1 MVTDLLVTARLL
13 CILKQFLTS
22 YYKLVIMLSSFV
34 DSFGCESVKTC
45 KVCISVTRF
54 HTHVKVEIPVNV
66 IYERSK

>member
-34 DSFGCESVKTC
+34 DSFGCESVKT
-45 KVCISVTRF
+45 
-54 HTHVKVEIPVNV
+54 VKSAFQLRVFI
-66 IYERSK
+66 RT